1 MGNFRNIKSKQ
12 RKRRVRKQATE
23 DFSVIL
29 FLLILS
35 WFFSTKR
42 LTIVKE
48 DLQKVCEYVFLHE
61 KEFTDEYLSGS
72 KRETVKFQAKTKAE
86 LKRLSERQ
94 EEIGKI
100 IRKLYEDNING
111 RITDE
116 RFDLLVIQ

>member
-48 DLQKVCEYVFLHE
+48 DLQKVCEYVFLYE

-100 IRKLYEDNING
+100 IR
-111 RITDE
+111 
-116 RFDLLVIQ
+116 

>member
-48 DLQKVCEYVFLHE
+48 DLQKVCEYVFLYE